1 MQIPNSQHSSNPT
14 SFPPKLPQFTP
25 MNPFFQFFSLMS
37 GFPAFPFPP
46 TPDMLQM
53 KLMNSMFE
61 KFMQSQT
68 SNPAAGANNQGTAK
82 APLNLPDL
90 SNSKP
95 ALQENP
101 LFMSMMYDSYLK
113 GLRAGPGARADATLG
128 RGPFQLKEEF
138 VTKEEPKNSNAGLI
152 GLAGNSNPTNSH
164 QISNINLSNPN
175 GNSTQTYANPTSQP
189 QPQTQSQPLA
199 PSNEASKTN
208 SGEPI
213 PEDSI
218 RDMLFYFVKHIGT
231 LRRTIIEKDGEKIH
245 QGNQDL
251 KEVFIGLM
259 KKFLSS
265 RKTKE
270 EKIKYVLRKC
280 FKFMKDKLLE
290 ENGFTF
296 DSTDDYVEKLNS
308 DKVDK
313 MFFKH
318 YFSEKCGKQ
327 KKFLTKNEI
336 TFIKDISMPF
346 R

>member
-14 SFPPKLPQFTP
+14 SFPPKLPQFSP

-53 KLMNSMFE
+53 KIMHSMFE
-61 KFMQSQT
+61 KFMQSQIPK
-68 SNPAAGANNQGTAK
+68 PAVGANTNQATAN

-90 SNSKP
+90 SKP
-95 ALQENP
+95 GLQENP

-113 GLRAGPGARADATLG
+113 GLRAGRPDAIPG
-128 RGPFQLKEEF
+128 RGPFQIKEEF
-138 VTKEEPKNSNAGLI
+138 VTKEEPKNSNTGLI
-152 GLAGNSNPTNSH
+152 GLPSNSNSINSH
-164 QISNINLSNPN
+164 QNTNINLSNSN
-175 GNSTQTYANPTSQP
+175 GNSTQTNANPTSQP
-189 QPQTQSQPLA
+189 QPQTQSQPLTS
-199 PSNEASKTN
+199 SNEASKTN
-208 SGEPI
+208 PGEPN

-251 KEVFIGLM
+251 KEIFIGLM